1 MRRGWLAVLGVLAA
15 VGGVAGAAPLAKDT
29 QATPEPDVVT
39 TIRWCGEEQ
48 AGNRTLADQLKHRA
62 RALDEREHSYEAREA
77 ELVAAQARLDA
88 RIIELAALRASI
100 DVRLETSDAARE
112 QRVKG
117 LVKMVESNRPATI
130 APMFSA
136 LEEDLA
142 VDVLERMNRQKAGKL
157 LGALAP
163 TKAASL
169 ASKWTRPL
177 AADLP

>member
-1 MRRGWLAVLGVLAA
+1 MRRGWFAVLGLLAA
-15 VGGVAGAAPLAKDT
+15 VGGVAGAAPLVKDA

-48 AGNRTLADQLKHRA
+48 AGNRALADQLRHRA
-62 RALDEREHSYEAREA
+62 RALDEREHSFDARQA
-77 ELVAAQARLDA
+77 EFGVAQGRLDA
-88 RIIELAALRASI
+88 RLIELAALRASI
-100 DVRLETSDAARE
+100 DVRLATADAARE
-112 QRVKG
+112 ERVKG

-136 LEEDLA
+136 LEEGLA

-163 TKAASL
+163 AKAASL
-169 ASKWTRPL
+169 ASRWTRPL